1 MKHFKLIACK
11 LLQRELSAVAVG
23 SEHYTDITFIRQELP
38 QDSKA
43 PEGEQPQ

>member
-23 SEHYTDITFIRQELP
+23 SEHYLSLIHI
-38 QDSKA
+38 
-43 PEGEQPQ
+43 